1 MAEKL
6 ILNLVDLD
14 KSDIQYKISKFP
26 DGQQSIELTTSFTRD
41 LAEVTVE
48 IKSRLNSFKDL
59 EVIICANQAV
69 RNLEC
74 RNVQLYVPYLLGAR
88 SDRAFTFHGVNYL
101 KQVICPIINS
111 QNFTRVRVLDP
122 HSDVLEA
129 CINNFKKVPN
139 IELVRWALTNI
150 DNKNEAQSRVMLM
163 SPDAGALKK
172 IYDVAKEFR
181 IQNVTTAS
189 KVRDIKTGNIL
200 RTELPTM
207 NLDGIEHIVIIDDIC
222 DGGRTFIELAKE
234 IRKQTD
240 KSIYLIV
247 THGIFSGGLY
257 DLSKHINS
265 IYCTNSVKNIEVES
279 YSDYTVNKDY
289 LKQQNVF

>member
-1 MAEKL
+1 M
-6 ILNLVDLD
+6 
-14 KSDIQYKISKFP
+14 
-26 DGQQSIELTTSFTRD
+26 TTSFTRD

-139 IELVRWALTNI
+139 IELVRFALTKI
-150 DNKNEAQSRVMLM
+150 DNKNEADSRVMLIFKVICLKPRL
-163 SPDAGALKK
+163 SPEALVLVAH
-172 IYDVAKEFR
+172 YTADVAHLNKRRKICEGNCL
-181 IQNVTTAS
+181 ILLLSSVLDQLSHTQGSYKPTA
-189 KVRDIKTGNIL
+189 I
-200 RTELPTM
+200 
-207 NLDGIEHIVIIDDIC
+207 H
-222 DGGRTFIELAKE
+222 
-234 IRKQTD
+234 D
-240 KSIYLIV
+240 KMGSIYE
-247 THGIFSGGLY
+247 
-257 DLSKHINS
+257 N
-265 IYCTNSVKNIEVES
+265 
-279 YSDYTVNKDY
+279 
-289 LKQQNVF
+289 NVHLMSRNLQS